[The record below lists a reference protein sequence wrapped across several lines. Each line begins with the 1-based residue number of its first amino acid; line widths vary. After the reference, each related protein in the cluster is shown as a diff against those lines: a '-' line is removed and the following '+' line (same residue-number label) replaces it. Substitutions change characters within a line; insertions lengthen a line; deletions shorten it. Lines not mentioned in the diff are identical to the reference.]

1 MDKPVLP
8 KLRLERRDYWHIG
21 PVYVWKWLVV
31 LLLIGAS
38 LAVLA
43 AFGLPSSLTA
53 PHERE
58 PPTYCY
64 TDKRL
69 AETSGVVR
77 ITDDAGTVR
86 YEGEIAQGAITG
98 QGRVYDAKGRLA
110 YDGPL
115 VDGLYEG
122 KGAKVYFDGHLIY
135 EGAMSANLYEGEGRR
150 TDPPSGVVSE
160 GTFSAGVFEG
170 DGQQF
175 YPDGTLMRSGTFS
188 HELLNGEGME
198 YGADGMLLRM
208 GVFQGG
214 LLHGAGVQCVSSGA
228 LEYEG
233 EFQFGLFHGQ
243 GKLYDTLS
251 GALTYEG
258 EFVRGEPLG
267 PGRIY
272 HPSGQLLYEGQIYK
286 GQPRADA
293 FLGLSLAEVETA
305 FTEHWLLYSCG
316 GVTAFVYPYFHLMF
330 VSETPITL
338 ISPSQQDEKTER
350 ERRELLE
357 AIESSLTMQT
367 AEESST
373 VEESESAGEQRPN
386 AASASEQ
393 AVVEEQRMTLP
404 LAADPIGDRELS
416 PDTQKSDVLI
426 TEVLSYGAPLAGT
439 AQPGFDAAS
448 GARNVGWREWFS
460 DLASGEPLIGAAA
473 VRTGPFVYEFSV
485 FSSVE
490 QARYD
495 YYLATENGVETST
508 VLREWKDSPV
518 WYQSAVRRDGET

>member
-1 MDKPVLP
+1 MDKPALP
-8 KLRLERRDYWHIG
+8 RLRLERRDYWHIG
-21 PVYVWKWLVV
+21 PVYVWKWLAV

-43 AFGLPSSLTA
+43 AFGLPGSLTA

-58 PPTYCY
+58 PPAYRY
-64 TDKRL
+64 TDKCL
-69 AETSGVVR
+69 AEVSGVVR

-98 QGRVYDAKGRLA
+98 QGRVYDAKGRLV

-115 VDGLYEG
+115 ADGSYEG
-122 KGAKVYFDGHLIY
+122 KGARVYSDGRLIY

-150 TDPPSGVVSE
+150 TDPSSGVVSE

-198 YGADGMLLRM
+198 YSADGTLLRM
-208 GVFQGG
+208 GAFQDG
-214 LLHGAGVQCVSSGA
+214 LLHGAGVRYVSGGA

-233 EFQFGLFHGQ
+233 EFRFGLFHGQ

-251 GALTYEG
+251 GALACEG
-258 EFVRGEPLG
+258 EFVRGELLG

-272 HPSGQLLYEGQIYK
+272 HPSGQLLYEGQIWE

-330 VSETPITL
+330 ISETPMKL
-338 ISPSQQDEKTER
+338 ISPSRQDEQTER

-357 AIESSLTMQT
+357 AIASSAAAQAAGEGSA
-367 AEESST
+367 AEKSGT
-373 VEESESAGEQRPN
+373 AGEQ
-386 AASASEQ
+386 AAVGER
-393 AVVEEQRMTLP
+393 RMTLT
-404 LAADPIGDRELS
+404 LAAGPIGDRELS
-416 PDTQKSDVLI
+416 PDTQRSDVLI

-439 AQPGFDAAS
+439 AQPGYDAAS
-448 GARNVGWREWFS
+448 GARDAGWREWFS
-460 DLASGEPLIGAAA
+460 DLASGETPIGAAA
-473 VRTGPFVYEFSV
+473 VRTGPFVYEFSA
-485 FSSVE
+485 FSNVGP
-490 QARYD
+490 AKHDCYRAVKD
-495 YYLATENGVETST
+495 GVETST

-518 WYQSAVRRDGET
+518 WYQSAVRRDAET

>member
-1 MDKPVLP
+1 MDKPALP
-8 KLRLERRDYWHIG
+8 RLRPERRDYWHIG
-21 PVYVWKWLVV
+21 PVYVWKWLAV
-31 LLLIGAS
+31 LLSIGAS

-43 AFGLPSSLTA
+43 VFGLPGSLTA

-58 PPTYCY
+58 PPAYRY
-64 TDKRL
+64 TDRRL
-69 AETSGVVR
+69 AQVSGVAR

-86 YEGEIAQGAITG
+86 YEGEIAQGTITG
-98 QGRVYDAKGRLA
+98 RGRVYDAQGRLA

-115 VDGLYEG
+115 ADGLYEG
-122 KGAKVYFDGHLIY
+122 KDAKVYSDGRLIY

-150 TDPPSGVVSE
+150 TDPSSGVVSE

-170 DGQQF
+170 DGRQF

-188 HELLNGEGME
+188 RELLNGAGME
-198 YGADGMLLRM
+198 YGADGTLLRM
-208 GVFQGG
+208 GVFQDG
-214 LLHGAGVQCVSSGA
+214 LLHGAGVRYVSGGA

-272 HPSGQLLYEGQIYK
+272 HPSGQLLYEGQVFE

-293 FLGLSLAEVETA
+293 FLGLSLAEVEAA

-330 VSETPITL
+330 ISETPIEL
-338 ISPSQQDEKTER
+338 ISPSQQDEQTEQ

-357 AIESSLTMQT
+357 AIASGAAQAAGESSA
-367 AEESST
+367 AEESGT
-373 VEESESAGEQRPN
+373 AGER
-386 AASASEQ
+386 
-393 AVVEEQRMTLP
+393 RMTLTP
-404 LAADPIGDRELS
+404 AAGPVGDRELS
-416 PDTQKSDVLI
+416 PDTRKSDVLI

-448 GARNVGWREWFS
+448 GARGAGWREWFS
-460 DLASGEPLIGAAA
+460 DLASGETLIGAAA

-485 FSSVE
+485 FSDVGP
-490 QARYD
+490 AKHD
-495 YYLATENGVETST
+495 CYLAAGNGVETST
-508 VLREWKDSPV
+508 VLREWKDSPM
-518 WYQSAVRRDGET
+518 WYQSAVRRDKET